1 MNSYRTENY
10 IKDKVIVITGA
21 SSGFGKE
28 TAKKAAELGGKVVL
42 AARREELL
50 REITQEIRESGGE
63 ASYIKTDVR
72 VKDQVNAMAKFAV
85 DTDALMCWSMMPA
98 QCRLPITA
106 NTQLPWKHG
115 SKALLPRSMVHCTAS
130 RRSMTR

>member
-85 DTDALMCWSMMPA
+85 DTYGRIDVLVNAACLLQRTRNC
-98 QCRLPITA
+98 
-106 NTQLPWKHG
+106 HG
-115 SKALLPRSMVHCTAS
+115 SMGAKHCYRDQWYTV
-130 RRSMTR
+130 RHRGGL

>member
-42 AARREELL
+42 AARREKL
-50 REITQEIRESGGE
+50 RRRS
-63 ASYIKTDVR
+63 
-72 VKDQVNAMAKFAV
+72 VKAAA
-85 DTDALMCWSMMPA
+85 
-98 QCRLPITA
+98 RLPT
-106 NTQLPWKHG
+106 
-115 SKALLPRSMVHCTAS
+115 S
-130 RRSMTR
+130 RPMFV